1 MRNLFSRGAV
11 MAVFLAAAGTAS
23 AQTYVGSFNVQDGP
37 LWTTNPPVYSALEAA
52 ALLFG
57 GSPTDYAVSVDPNTT
72 NPATITHTAHY
83 DGWGE
88 NCAIYPET
96 ERVDDAPAGY
106 NDPGG
111 SGTARSAYV
120 TDHQCSGQI
129 NYVWRLAA
137 QPAATVAVPTMG
149 EWGLAL
155 LASLAALA
163 GLLQL
168 RRRR

>member
-23 AQTYVGSFNVQDGP
+23 AQTYVGSFNVSDGP
-37 LWTTNPPVYSALEAA
+37 VWTTNPPVYSALEAA

-57 GSPTDYAVSVDPNTT
+57 GSPADYAVSVDPNTT
-72 NPATITHTAHY
+72 NPATITHTAYY

-88 NCAIYPET
+88 DCAIYPET
-96 ERVDDAPAGY
+96 ERVDVAPAGY
-106 NDPGG
+106 ADPGG
-111 SGTARSAYV
+111 VGTSRSAYV
-120 TDHQCSGQI
+120 SDHSCTVT